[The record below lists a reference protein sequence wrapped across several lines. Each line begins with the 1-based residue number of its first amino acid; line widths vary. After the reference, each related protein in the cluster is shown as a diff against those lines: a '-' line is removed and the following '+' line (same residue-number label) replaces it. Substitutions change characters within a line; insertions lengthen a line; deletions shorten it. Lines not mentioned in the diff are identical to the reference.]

1 MLRDAGMVVVAETNR
16 ADDVAPM
23 ITRAPCDVL
32 LLDLQMERNA
42 LGEVKTLAARVKVI
56 VVTADE
62 PTEHALAAIR
72 SGARAVVS
80 KHFEIET
87 LVAVIAAVAGGQIWM
102 PPALQSRIAAGLR
115 HSDTALL
122 TRRER
127 EIVRYAALGLHNAEI
142 GQKLRITEQT
152 VKTHLNNI
160 FKKVGVRDRV
170 ELTMYA
176 IRAGVVT
183 VHEGLAN

>member
-1 MLRDAGMVVVAETNR
+1 MLQGAGMLVVAETNR

-32 LLDLQMERNA
+32 LLDVQMERNA
-42 LGEVKTLAARVKVI
+42 LSDIKALAPRVKVI

-62 PTEHALAAIR
+62 PTEHALAAMR
-72 SGARAVVS
+72 SGARAVIS
-80 KHFEIET
+80 KHLEIET
-87 LVAVIAAVAGGQIWM
+87 LVAVIAAVAGGQVWM
-102 PPALQSRIAAGLR
+102 PPALQSHIAAGLR

-142 GQKLRITEQT
+142 GRKLRITEQT
-152 VKTHLNNI
+152 IKTHLNNI
-160 FKKVGVRDRV
+160 FKKVGVRDRA

-176 IRAGVVT
+176 IRAGIVT
-183 VHEGLAN
+183 VHERAT